1 LGRVFNLSFKETRRG
16 ARKVKVH
23 IEASNETE
31 LSAALNRLPDV
42 LRAGTD
48 GTFVSR
54 AGSALEIL
62 GHGAD
67 GPISGATD
75 PQGDD

>member
-1 LGRVFNLSFKETRRG
+1 MD
-16 ARKVKVH
+16 
-23 IEASNETE
+23 
-31 LSAALNRLPDV
+31 RLPDV

-67 GPISGATD
+67 DPISSATD
-75 PQGDD
+75 APADD

>member
-1 LGRVFNLSFKETRRG
+1 
-16 ARKVKVH
+16 VH

-31 LSAALNRLPDV
+31 LSTALDRLPDV

-62 GHGAD
+62 GHGA
-67 GPISGATD
+67 GAPISGATD
-75 PQGDD
+75 PQSDD